1 MGGRSGRGRQRNVKR
16 GLMDT
21 DNGAGLTMGVGGG
34 GVSNGERG
42 GTTVT
47 QQ

>member
-21 DNGAGLTMGVGGG
+21 DNGAGLTMGVGVGE
-34 GVSNGERG
+34 SNGERG